1 MAYRQG
7 WGVQQQVAGVGCAAA
22 SSRVGCAAASSSR
35 VHTGVL
41 GRGGSI
47 DRQRVESGGA

>member
-1 MAYRQG
+1 MADRQG
-7 WGVQQQVAGVGCAAA
+7 WGVQQQVAG
-22 SSRVGCAAASSSR
+22 VGCAAASSSR